1 MLRPITFFVLATAA
15 FAGEKLDL
23 LVKAAASFSA
33 TSRQQL
39 EILQSGPSPGAL
51 PETARSSK
59 TQYVS
64 KNVEVRGL
72 SPPCAPAKKGD
83 TFLNFGGE

>member
-1 MLRPITFFVLATAA
+1 MLRPITFFVLATAT

-23 LVKAAASFSA
+23 LVNAAPNFSA
-33 TSRQQL
+33 TRRQQL
-39 EILQSGPSPGAL
+39 KILQSGPSPGAL
-51 PETARSSK
+51 PESARSSK
-59 TQYVS
+59 TQYA